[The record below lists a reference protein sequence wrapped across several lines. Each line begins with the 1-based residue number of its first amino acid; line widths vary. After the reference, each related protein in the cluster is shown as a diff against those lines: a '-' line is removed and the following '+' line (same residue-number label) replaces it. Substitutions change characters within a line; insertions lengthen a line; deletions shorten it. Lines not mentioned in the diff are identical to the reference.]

1 MTIKK
6 ILKTATEILCTN
18 TCRFPCNTYLYTYTL
33 AIEIANRINQNFTH
47 NPIIVINILEINQN
61 PPKLPKE
68 MLNLKN
74 FPITS
79 INNKKT
85 YERKDKY
92 GSTKK
97 FTSYKCQWELPNNEK
112 YATWIPT
119 DKLFPYKDNTTFE
132 HNLTKLT
139 QYYQLK

>member
-1 MTIKK
+1 
-6 ILKTATEILCTN
+6 
-18 TCRFPCNTYLYTYTL
+18 
-33 AIEIANRINQNFTH
+33 
-47 NPIIVINILEINQN
+47 
-61 PPKLPKE
+61 

-92 GSTKK
+92 GSTKN